1 MKSKITYQGLELIVE
16 SINNKVVSYEG
27 NSIIQKLVE
36 EYFIDPIIVTT
47 GGEEELGI
55 MVSES
60 LKLKP
65 GNKGYIQAVL
75 IERVQNELGAE
86 IIYNIKENK

>member
-1 MKSKITYQGLELIVE
+1 MKSKITYQDLELIVE
-16 SINNKVVSYEG
+16 SIDDKVVSYEG
-27 NSIIQKLVE
+27 NLIIKSLVR
-36 EYFIDPIIVTT
+36 EYFIDPLIVST

-65 GNKGYIQAVL
+65 GNSGYIQAVL
-75 IERVQNELGAE
+75 IEKVQNELGAK
-86 IIYNIKENK
+86 IIYNIDEE